1 MTLGGKRMMP
11 LGLAQWMGILLAGGS
26 AILTGYVVAFSTA
39 LMGAQSPAALLM
51 PQGWLLLAGIAGLLG
66 GGAWV
71 QFTWRS
77 QRG

>member
-26 AILTGYVVAFSTA
+26 AILIGYVAALSTA
-39 LMGAQSPAALLM
+39 LMGAQSPATLPM
-51 PQGWLLLAGIAGLLG
+51 PLQLLLLAGIVGLLG

-71 QFTWRS
+71 QFTWRT
-77 QRG
+77 QHG